1 METCKT
7 AERNLTLKVLYL
19 FEGYKAI
26 KCTNCHL
33 SFRHAIKKRFLG
45 GAIVGIGTF
54 IGGTIMLN
62 LNTTLEYKL
71 LFGIMSSVL
80 YILLLTSVVII
91 FFRLSK
97 KSTDY
102 ALIGIKII

>member
-7 AERNLTLKVLYL
+7 AERNLTLKGFISLWKDIKQSNVLIVIL
-19 FEGYKAI
+19 VLDIYK
-26 KCTNCHL
+26 KDF
-33 SFRHAIKKRFLG
+33 S

-97 KSTDY
+97 KY
-102 ALIGIKII
+102 

>member
-1 METCKT
+1 
-7 AERNLTLKVLYL
+7 
-19 FEGYKAI
+19 
-26 KCTNCHL
+26 
-33 SFRHAIKKRFLG
+33 
-45 GAIVGIGTF
+45 
-54 IGGTIMLN
+54 MLN

-80 YILLLTSVVII
+80 YILLTSVVII

>member
-1 METCKT
+1 METCKNCR
-7 AERNLTLKVLYL
+7 AKFNLKKVFISLWK
-19 FEGYKAI
+19 GYKAI

-33 SFRHAIKKRFLG
+33 IFRHAIKNRFLG
-45 GAIVGIGTF
+45 GASVGIGTF

-80 YILLLTSVVII
+80 CIFLITSVVIN
-91 FFRLSK
+91 FFSF
-97 KSTDY
+97 
-102 ALIGIKII
+102 IKED

>member
-7 AERNLTLKVLYL
+7 AERNLKKVLYL
-19 FEGYKAI
+19 FGRDI
-26 KCTNCHL
+26 KQSNVL
-33 SFRHAIKKRFLG
+33 IVILVLNAIKKRFLG
-45 GAIVGIGTF
+45 GAIVDLDWRNYYVKFKYNIRIQT
-54 IGGTIMLN
+54 
-62 LNTTLEYKL
+62 

-91 FFRLSK
+91 FFVCRRRG
-97 KSTDY
+97 TDY